1 MCRPAALLAAT
12 SRFASIRLLVPG
24 LAFQALLTG
33 LTLPRLLADE
43 TGIPTILKLR
53 AATAA
58 ETPPDSQDDKAE
70 STGQQR
76 LTPPAANRQVA
87 PPARSEESDRRA
99 REAARQRG
107 QYTFDDLKFDI
118 EPDAEFFPHLLT
130 DEIRKLHQQPME
142 IRGYIL
148 PTSVF
153 QQRGFTQFVLVRDNQ
168 ECCFGPG
175 AALYDCIMVQM
186 KPGQTAN
193 FSTRP
198 VMVKGRFEIDQETYQ
213 YPDGGHY
220 AIYRLVA
227 ERVR

>member
-1 MCRPAALLAAT
+1 MCRATVSISAPRRCGSTRLLVTSLALQTLLGGIALQRLMGDETRPAA
-12 SRFASIRLLVPG
+12 
-24 LAFQALLTG
+24 
-33 LTLPRLLADE
+33 
-43 TGIPTILKLR
+43 ILKLR
-53 AATAA
+53 PAAATQ
-58 ETPPDSQDDKAE
+58 TPPDEQD
-70 STGQQR
+70 GQRQQTAKEQN
-76 LTPPAANRQVA
+76 TPPAANRQAA
-87 PPARSEESDRRA
+87 PPSRSEESDRRA

-130 DEIRKLHQQPME
+130 EEIRKLHKQPME

-198 VMVKGRFEIDQETYQ
+198 VMVKGRFEIDEESYQ

>member
-1 MCRPAALLAAT
+1 MCRSIASAFAAGCCGLT
-12 SRFASIRLLVPG
+12 RLLFSA
-24 LAFQALLTG
+24 LAFHTLLVG
-33 LTLPRLLADE
+33 LPPQRLMGDE
-43 TGIPTILKLR
+43 TRPPAILKLR
-53 AATAA
+53 LATDAQ
-58 ETPPDSQDDKAE
+58 S
-70 STGQQR
+70 
-76 LTPPAANRQVA
+76 PPAGESEAVERTATRRGVPPVA
-87 PPARSEESDRRA
+87 PPQAPPASRSEESDRRA

-130 DEIRKLHQQPME
+130 EEIRKLHQQPME

-186 KPGQTAN
+186 MPGQKAN

-198 VMVKGRFEIDQETYQ
+198 VMVKGRFEIDEETYQ